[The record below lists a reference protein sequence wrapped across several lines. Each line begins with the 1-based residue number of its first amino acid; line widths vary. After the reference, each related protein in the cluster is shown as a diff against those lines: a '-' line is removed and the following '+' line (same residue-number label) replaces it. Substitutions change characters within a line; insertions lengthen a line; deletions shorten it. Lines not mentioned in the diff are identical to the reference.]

1 MKQGFDLRKAASG
14 LGTRLQLMPFLTND
28 ISDIRLASNPI
39 NGCVNCR
46 AWLATFALLQNLPW
60 AKQQMFQKTV
70 MKLSRQNQEY
80 SCGLSLGRI
89 LHIGIYCNL
98 FTKLSLN
105 FAILTIIREKLW
117 KLAFK
122 LSLLLFPRFFS
133 SKLNQVIKSKSSI
146 LCMFPRPSLPCLP
159 HPPLLR
165 GKQTPSRGDQHFW
178 HW

>member
-1 MKQGFDLRKAASG
+1 MRQGFDLRKAASG

-46 AWLATFALLQNLPW
+46 AWLATFALLQNLHW
-60 AKQQMFQKTV
+60 AKQQYFQKTL

-80 SCGLSLGRI
+80 SCSLSLGRI

-98 FTKLSLN
+98 LIKLSPD
-105 FAILTIIREKLW
+105 FAIGGKLW

-122 LSLLLFPRFFS
+122 LSILLFPRFFS

-146 LCMFPRPSLPCLP
+146 LCMFPRPSLPCLH

-165 GKQTPSRGDQHFW
+165 GKQTPSRGDRHFW